1 MVMDSWFSA
10 TQSTASPTPRDVT
23 HVAPTFGRLSSDRR
37 PGVLGGSSRKAEQ
50 EIEGS
55 YFASKATLQALQSA
69 CEIAEEVMQ
78 LLGLEDSDEEEEAGE
93 SREVGKAIDAAQ
105 QRQ

>member
-1 MVMDSWFSA
+1 M
-10 TQSTASPTPRDVT
+10 
-23 HVAPTFGRLSSDRR
+23 
-37 PGVLGGSSRKAEQ
+37 EQ
-50 EIEGS
+50 EGEGS

-78 LLGLEDSDEEEEAGE
+78 LLGLEDSDEEEGEELE
-93 SREVGKAIDAAQ
+93 SRDFGKKVVDAAQ